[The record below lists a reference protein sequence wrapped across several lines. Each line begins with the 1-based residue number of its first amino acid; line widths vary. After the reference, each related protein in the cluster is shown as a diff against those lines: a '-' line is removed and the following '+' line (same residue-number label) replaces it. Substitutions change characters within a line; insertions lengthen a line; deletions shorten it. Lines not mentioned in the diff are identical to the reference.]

1 MEYGPYSS
9 YLLAC
14 AINTLEKISYQV
26 AECVDQSATLRDG
39 LKMMGLALLNPS
51 YALRTPTQSALV
63 ARWAKPPTWQFTFA
77 SVAAISLT
85 IAGGFYIWSHER
97 LDYAN
102 ISDNEIVRST
112 LPALAGLYRRSMDS
126 AV

>member
-39 LKMMGLALLNPS
+39 LKMMGPRIIQPLL
-51 YALRTPTQSALV
+51 
-63 ARWAKPPTWQFTFA
+63 
-77 SVAAISLT
+77 
-85 IAGGFYIWSHER
+85 
-97 LDYAN
+97 
-102 ISDNEIVRST
+102 RST
-112 LPALAGLYRRSMDS
+112 NPYAICSRRTLGEAAHVAIYVRVGSSDFVNNRRRILYLES
-126 AV
+126 